1 MKIEFWNGHGPHQ
14 SIRGQWSKEEL
25 SNIIGDLWS
34 QNEHIVLYDWGLNIL
49 GKEIIK

>member
-1 MKIEFWNGHGPHQ
+1 MTIEFWNGHGKHQ
-14 SIRGQWSKEEL
+14 SIKGQFSKEEI

-34 QNEHIVLYDWGLNIL
+34 ENEHIVLYDWGLNIL